1 MELQLI
7 VPINSQKSSN
17 LAALYFGYDRLVS
30 DRCTAL
36 NNSYFARGE
45 SGHREFFTKIQRNR
59 KFDE

>member
-1 MELQLI
+1 M
-7 VPINSQKSSN
+7 PINSQKSSN